1 MRSVVAMMAL
11 AVLTACGGIRDDLTE
26 RPDQIGNFLLAH
38 NIVVAN
44 DPQKGPFSRDV
55 TDEEWKEAIQ
65 SAVQDRLGRYEGDAW
80 YHVAVVVQ
88 AYVAAMPG
96 VPMVYSPQSVLLVD
110 VTFFEDATQTKLNE
124 DPIRLTIFEPCCT
137 PVLGSGMLRT
147 KEEQVEGLAFNVAR
161 AVERTMRE
169 NAEWF
174 GGVPETLADD
184 PTIVAGDAHNDAID
198 QIDANSTN

>member
-1 MRSVVAMMAL
+1 MRAIIAMLAF
-11 AVLTACGGIRDDLTE
+11 AVLTACGGVRDDLNE
-26 RPDQIGNFLLAH
+26 RPDQIGQFQLAH

-55 TDEEWKEAIQ
+55 TNDEWKDAIKI
-65 SAVQDRLGRYEGDAW
+65 AVQDRLGRYEGGAW
-80 YHVAVVVQ
+80 YHTAVVVQ

-96 VPMVYSPQSVLLVD
+96 VPLVYSPTSVLIVD

-124 DPIRLTIFEPCCT
+124 EPIRLTVFEPCCT

-147 KEEQVEGLAFNVAR
+147 KEEQIEGLSFNVAR
-161 AVERTMRE
+161 AIERTMRE

-174 GGVPETLADD
+174 GGTPETLPED
-184 PTIVAGDAHNDAID
+184 PTIMTGDVDNDAIAGLG
-198 QIDANSTN
+198 ANSTN